1 MNAYYEV
8 LNVLKTSLE
17 NNIDVNTVL
26 TDDTSK
32 GVDVNKMNIYNLAFI
47 DVRTGLFKS
56 NVSSFFVS
64 IQCLGVPNHS
74 KEPVTDK
81 FLGNDNSIDIY
92 NTTIA
97 VLRRTFDEIVKD
109 VYTKDITIIG
119 DGDFEK
125 VENKKNGAIG
135 WELNFEIET
144 PNTVV
149 TSC

>member
-32 GVDVNKMNIYNLAFI
+32 SVDVNKMNIYNLAFI

-64 IQCLGVPNHS
+64 IQCLGIPNTS
-74 KEPVTDK
+74 KTPVTDK

>member
-81 FLGNDNSIDIY
+81 FLGTS
-92 NTTIA
+92 
-97 VLRRTFDEIVKD
+97 
-109 VYTKDITIIG
+109 VYIH
-119 DGDFEK
+119 
-125 VENKKNGAIG
+125 
-135 WELNFEIET
+135 
-144 PNTVV
+144 
-149 TSC
+149 